1 MNKKYQR
8 LTELPVMHKRAGV
21 KPMEAFLKNT
31 VPVMEFKPFRETIY
45 EYLRQQILSGN
56 LRAGILFSDGEI
68 AELFKTSRT
77 PVREAVQK
85 LEAEG
90 LVERLPMKGNI
101 VKGLSPVEIA
111 HIYSI
116 RKALELLAIRY
127 ATLRITPEELDT
139 MKTILDGVDTLLAL
153 KDTDNLAEKLLQP
166 AGEFNNVLFN
176 ACRVPKLIQMIW
188 QHRELLDRYR
198 TMRIV
203 ISKQLGERFVTRRRV
218 YRAFLEKDMEKAV
231 AAWEEHLET
240 SFHIWLES
248 SGLDAEK
255 ARGEYL

>member
-1 MNKKYQR
+1 
-8 LTELPVMHKRAGV
+8 
-21 KPMEAFLKNT
+21 
-31 VPVMEFKPFRETIY
+31 
-45 EYLRQQILSGN
+45 
-56 LRAGILFSDGEI
+56 
-68 AELFKTSRT
+68 
-77 PVREAVQK
+77 
-85 LEAEG
+85 
-90 LVERLPMKGNI
+90 
-101 VKGLSPVEIA
+101 
-111 HIYSI
+111 
-116 RKALELLAIRY
+116 
-127 ATLRITPEELDT
+127 

-248 SGLDAEK
+248 SGLDAGK